1 MKASQPCEPNA
12 AELLVA
18 LPVSQKQRLLKHVN
32 IPELCGSNKV
42 FWGCIGRLH
51 RAPDVLKQDG
61 RQVSRIT
68 N

>member
-18 LPVSQKQRLLKHVN
+18 LPVSQNQRLLNHVN

-42 FWGCIGRLH
+42 FWGCTGRLH

-61 RQVSRIT
+61 GQVSRIT